1 MCWFC
6 CILFSRRKLL
16 RLAHTHGKRNLTSH
30 YRDIMDGMHMAV
42 ARFGKYN
49 LHSHFSLNNNVP
61 AGDARDTDSI
71 RGLGRFPGGGYGN
84 LLRYSWKIPPTK

>member
-1 MCWFC
+1 MCCFC

-61 AGDARDTDSI
+61 I
-71 RGLGRFPGGGYGN
+71 LILGFPGGAVIKNLSASEGYMG
-84 LLRYSWKIPPTK
+84 